1 MSFERYAIY
10 WVPRPDSALAE
21 FGRLWLGG
29 DAETGAPSAQRD
41 AFGLNADLVE
51 RATHSPRR
59 YGLHATIKAPF
70 RLAGMENEAALSEA
84 LAVFCARRRR
94 ARSGPLRLHRF
105 TRFLALVPDSER
117 ADIEWLADECVTHFD
132 RFRAPLS
139 EADRARRA
147 GSLSPPEQQQFEQFG
162 YPYIFSRFFF
172 HVTLAGPL
180 EEAELG
186 RVEAALA
193 PAVAP
198 FTQDA
203 FRMEDLCLSGDP
215 GGGGLFRILG
225 RYALR
230 S

>member
-10 WVPRPDSALAE
+10 WAPHPDSALGK

-29 DAETGAPSAQRD
+29 DAETGALHGQRD
-41 AFGLNADLVE
+41 AFGLDADLLE
-51 RATHSPRR
+51 RATRSPRR

-70 RLAGMENEAALSEA
+70 RLAEMEDEAALSKA
-84 LAVFCARRRR
+84 LAAFCARRRR
-94 ARSGPLRLHRF
+94 ACSGPLRLHRF
-105 TRFLALVPDSER
+105 TRFLALVPGSER
-117 ADIEWLADECVTHFD
+117 TDIEWLADECVTHFD

-139 EADRARRA
+139 EADRTRRA
-147 GSLSPPEQQQFEQFG
+147 GSLSPLAQQQFEQFG

-180 EEAELG
+180 EEEDLG

-193 PAVAP
+193 PAVVP

-203 FRMEDLCLSGDP
+203 FQMEDLCLFGDP
-215 GGGGLFRILG
+215 GGGGLFKIVR
-225 RYALR
+225 RYPFR
-230 S
+230 R